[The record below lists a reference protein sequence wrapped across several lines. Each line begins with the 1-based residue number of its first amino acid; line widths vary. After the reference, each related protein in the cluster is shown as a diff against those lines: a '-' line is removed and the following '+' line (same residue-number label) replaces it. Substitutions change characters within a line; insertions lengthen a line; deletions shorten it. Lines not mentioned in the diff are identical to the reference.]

1 MKYLPLLLSNLLRK
15 KTRTILTLLSV
26 MVAFLLYCFLYAIA
40 HAFSGPIELLGQD
53 RLIVRNRVS
62 LIQPLPLSY
71 KTRIASTAGVTRS
84 ALSCWFGGTY
94 QGPKNFFPQLV
105 VEPEDYLALY
115 PEFLL
120 APEALRQWLA
130 VRTGAVAGR
139 KLAQRFG
146 WKIGDRIPLQAT
158 IFTQKN
164 GSDTWTFD
172 LVGIYDGTRQDTDTS
187 QFLFRWDYFDEARAI
202 GNGLVGTYT
211 VRVRNPDQA
220 AAVARSI
227 DAEFGNSAYETT
239 TETEKAFVSAFVRQ
253 IGNIGLI
260 MTGIMG
266 AVFFTILLVTG
277 NTMAQAIRERTA
289 EIGVLKALGFSN
301 TRVLVLVLAESV
313 LLSGL
318 GGLAG
323 LGLGWALI
331 RQGDPT
337 HGMLPSFALP
347 ADRLVLGVGLV
358 LALGLVTGLAPAL
371 WATRL
376 RIADALR
383 RS

>member
-1 MKYLPLLLSNLLRK
+1 M
-15 KTRTILTLLSV
+15 
-26 MVAFLLYCFLYAIA
+26 
-40 HAFSGPIELLGQD
+40 
-53 RLIVRNRVS
+53 
-62 LIQPLPLSY
+62 
-71 KTRIASTAGVTRS
+71 
-84 ALSCWFGGTY
+84 
-94 QGPKNFFPQLV
+94 
-105 VEPEDYLALY
+105 
-115 PEFLL
+115 
-120 APEALRQWLA
+120 
-130 VRTGAVAGR
+130 
-139 KLAQRFG
+139 
-146 WKIGDRIPLQAT
+146 
-158 IFTQKN
+158 
-164 GSDTWTFD
+164 
-172 LVGIYDGTRQDTDTS
+172 
-187 QFLFRWDYFDEARAI
+187 
-202 GNGLVGTYT
+202 
-211 VRVRNPDQA
+211 RVRNPDQA

-227 DAEFGNSAYETT
+227 DAEFANSAYETT

-277 NTMAQAIRERTA
+277 NTMAQAIRERTE

-358 LALGLVTGLAPAL
+358 LALGIVTGLAPAL